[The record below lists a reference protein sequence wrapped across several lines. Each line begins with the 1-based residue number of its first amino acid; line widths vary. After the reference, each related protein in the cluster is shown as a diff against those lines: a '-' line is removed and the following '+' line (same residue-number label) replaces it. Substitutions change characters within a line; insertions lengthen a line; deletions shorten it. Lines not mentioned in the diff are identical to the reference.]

1 MRENSRA
8 VRELTGVLQVH
19 QKPPTGAS
27 DGDQKQMQSTKA
39 FPFHATAGLAILGA
53 AAALTSQVLP
63 SMDVSGATMSSATV
77 SAAAAVARTAAAT
90 SHTAAAAVAAVTR
103 AAPAAVPGA
112 SLASPVATAAIRFAS
127 DESLRAEMKWVP
139 VRYAGEKTKT
149 LDEASRLLLAQAAA
163 DKAGLKDVGLGF
175 QDVYGVI
182 QAETSWIP
190 RSGKGRNGVTSL
202 GLAQFEPRTARGLG
216 LKDPHDPVQAVY
228 AAAMNMKHGAEWAED
243 KIANL
248 ELTPEERAEKIRE
261 GVSIYYN
268 LSIKGRNKW
277 NGINTA
283 ELPVETQ
290 RHIRNT
296 RRGAEKAADLADD
309 LFS

>member
-1 MRENSRA
+1 
-8 VRELTGVLQVH
+8 
-19 QKPPTGAS
+19 
-27 DGDQKQMQSTKA
+27 MQTTKA
-39 FPFHATAGLAILGA
+39 IPFHATAAFAILGA

-63 SMDVSGATMSSATV
+63 SVLDSGAPAA
-77 SAAAAVARTAAAT
+77 AAAAVARTAAAT
-90 SHTAAAAVAAVTR
+90 THGAAAAVAAVTR
-103 AAPAAVPGA
+103 AAPEAAPAV
-112 SLASPVATAAIRFAS
+112 SLATPVATVAVKFAS
-127 DESLRAEMKWVP
+127 DEALRAHMKWVP

-149 LDEASRLLLAQAAA
+149 LDEESRLLLAEVAAR
-163 DKAGLKDVGLGF
+163 KAGLDEVGLGF

-190 RSGKGRNGVTSL
+190 RSGKGKNGVTSM

-216 LKDPHDPVQAVY
+216 LKNPHDPVQAVY
-228 AAAMNMKHGAEWAED
+228 AAAVNMKHGAEWAED
-243 KIANL
+243 KIAHL
-248 ELTPEERAEKIRE
+248 DLTPEERAEKIRE

-277 NGINTA
+277 NGVNTA
-283 ELPVETQ
+283 QLPVETR

-296 RRGAEKAADLADD
+296 RQGAEKAADLAED